1 VFNNFR
7 IGARLGIGFA
17 GVLALLLAIA
27 GLGINGIRQVQ
38 HDLGYMYSER
48 AVAIE
53 ELGELNR
60 LMLRNRVLVMDMMAF
75 PEVANVTKRNKEL
88 NENIDKI
95 NQIWT
100 TFKKHDLSADA
111 NAKADRFAD
120 VRKDYVGKGLL
131 PMRDA
136 LLAQKP
142 EDAKKIYQDVL
153 SPVAAIQAK
162 VLAELVTSQ
171 IDEGRRDYQNS
182 AKQANTLLILVVSG
196 AGLALLLGGVAAWLI
211 TRSITRPLAE
221 ALKVAEQVA
230 AGDLRV
236 RVTTQARDETGRLLT
251 ALQAMVG
258 SLVEVV
264 GTVRNGSDAIATG
277 SSQIAAGSTDLSQ
290 RTEQQASSLQQTA
303 ASMEELSS
311 TLKSNSDTARQ
322 ASQLASSASEVAL
335 KGGDMVAQVVSTMG
349 AITASSQ
356 KIGDI
361 IGVIDSIAFQTNI
374 LALNA
379 AVEAA
384 RAGEQGRGFAVVAS
398 EVRALAQRSAE
409 AAKEIKTLIGASV
422 THVNDGSRLVGDAG
436 TTMGDI
442 VAQVRKVAD
451 LLAEISA
458 ATVEQTQGIAQVS
471 SAVSQI
477 DQVTQQNAALVEES
491 AAAAGSLS
499 QQAAR
504 LVKSVQVFQLA

>member
-1 VFNNFR
+1 MFNNFS

-17 GVLALLLAIA
+17 GVLALLLGIA

-38 HDLGYMYSER
+38 HALGHMYSER

-75 PEVANVTKRNKEL
+75 PEPANVAKRNKEL
-88 NENIDKI
+88 NENIDKV
-95 NQIWT
+95 NQVWAR
-100 TFKKHDLSADA
+100 FAKHDLSTDA
-111 NAKADRFAD
+111 RAKAERFAAIR
-120 VRKDYVGKGLL
+120 VDYVGKGLL

-142 EDAKKIYQDVL
+142 DEARKIYQDVL
-153 SPVAAIQAK
+153 SPVAATQAK
-162 VLAELVTSQ
+162 ALTEVVASQ
-171 IDEGRRDYQNS
+171 IDEGRRDYENS
-182 AKQANTLLILVVSG
+182 GKQANTLLILVVSG

-409 AAKEIKTLIGASV
+409 AAKEIKSLIGASV

-436 TTMGDI
+436 TTMADI